1 MTWREERKRIVIRLG
16 KLAEVKERRNARQ
29 KSKQNESKLP
39 PLKQEREA
47 VITIGGGDKSNIP
60 RRNKR

>member
-1 MTWREERKRIVIRLG
+1 VIRLG